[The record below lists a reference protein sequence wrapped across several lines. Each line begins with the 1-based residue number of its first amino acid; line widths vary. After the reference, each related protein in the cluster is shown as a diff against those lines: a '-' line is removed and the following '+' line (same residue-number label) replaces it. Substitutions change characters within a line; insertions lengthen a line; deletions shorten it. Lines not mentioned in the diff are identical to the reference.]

1 MLLPAKLSDLVA
13 FLENGMRHSILMIG
27 LLLSVSAFA
36 DDSGISEEKYF
47 PQKLTAQ
54 DLLLHCA
61 SSALSASGRNR
72 QNYCSGFVSGVEESI
87 RLLDM
92 RSAGDKQRI
101 CVPEGKPA
109 SHFRQVYIRHAS
121 DRRTNLGR
129 PAALVV
135 LEALQAAYPCA
146 E

>member
-1 MLLPAKLSDLVA
+1 
-13 FLENGMRHSILMIG
+13 MRHSIVIIG
-27 LLLSVSAFA
+27 LLLAASAFA
-36 DDSGISEEKYF
+36 DESGGGEEKYF

-54 DLLLHCA
+54 DLLYYCA
-61 SSALSASGRNR
+61 SSALTSSGRNR

-109 SHFRQVYIRHAS
+109 SHFRQLYIRHAS
-121 DRRTNLGR
+121 DKRTNLGR
-129 PAALVV
+129 PAVLVV

-146 E
+146 D